1 MNNNR
6 GDAKVLKTFNFK
18 GPWEADQYLRSM
30 GSSYVGKDLRTGA
43 PVFKT
48 AAGLHVRVSGNGSVA
63 EVLSHCTC

>member
-1 MNNNR
+1 MSR

-30 GSSYVGKDLRTGA
+30 NAAYVGKDLTNGA

-48 AAGLHVRVSGNGSVA
+48 AAGLHIRVSGNGSVG